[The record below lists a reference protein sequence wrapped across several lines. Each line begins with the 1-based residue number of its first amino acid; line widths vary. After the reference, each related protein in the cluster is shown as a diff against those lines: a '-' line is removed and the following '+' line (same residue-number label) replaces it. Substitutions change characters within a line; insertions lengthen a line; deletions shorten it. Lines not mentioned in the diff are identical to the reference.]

1 MKWKITTEA
10 IITTCLAMMI
20 MAGCGTTR
28 QSITRQTATEDA
40 QTNVYRTDTVL
51 LHNTTSVRKSSRT
64 EVIQKDTTVQI
75 ELPQIQIERETMDT
89 TSIIDTPYFTSKA
102 TWSGGKLTHTL
113 MTKPG
118 ASIKAKVRVTDTSLE
133 QNTTTERTHS
143 MKEVSKRDSTK
154 TTAKT
159 NTMTGIKAPAKKK
172 HTKATNACGWLKRIA
187 IAAALILLITTI
199 AAALLYF
206 NKGSG
211 IFKRRS

>member
-28 QSITRQTATEDA
+28 QSITRQTATEDS
-40 QTNVYRTDTVL
+40 QTNVSRTDTVL
-51 LHNTTSVRKSSRT
+51 MHDTTSVRQSSRT

-75 ELPQIQIERETMDT
+75 ELPQIQIERESMDT
-89 TSIIDTPYFTSKA
+89 TSIIDTPYFTSMA

-118 ASIKAKVRVTDTSLE
+118 VSIKAKVRVTDTSLE
-133 QNTTTERTHS
+133 QSTTTERTHS

-154 TTAKT
+154 TTANT
-159 NTMTGIKAPAKKK
+159 NTKTGIQAPAKKDDS
-172 HTKATNACGWLKRIA
+172 TKAKGMPRSLKIA
-187 IAAALILLITTI
+187 IAAALILLITI

>member
-1 MKWKITTEA
+1 
-10 IITTCLAMMI
+10 MI
-20 MAGCGTTR
+20 FMAGCGTTR

-51 LHNTTSVRKSSRT
+51 LHDTTSVRQLSRT

-102 TWSGGKLTHTL
+102 TWSGGKITHTL

-133 QNTTTERTHS
+133 QSTTTERTHI
-143 MKEVSKRDSTK
+143 MKEVSKRDSSK
-154 TTAKT
+154 TTAST
-159 NTMTGIKAPAKKK
+159 NTKTGTQAPAKKK
-172 HTKATNACGWLKRIA
+172 HTKANAWGWLKRIA

>member
-10 IITTCLAMMI
+10 IITTCLAMI
-20 MAGCGTTR
+20 FMAGCGTTR
-28 QSITRQTATEDA
+28 QSITKQTATSDI
-40 QTNVYRTDTVL
+40 QTNVSRTDTVL
-51 LHNTTSVRKSSRT
+51 LHDTTSVRQSSRT

-75 ELPQIQIERETMDT
+75 ELPQIQIERETLDT
-89 TSIIDTPYFTSKA
+89 TSIIDTPYFTSMA

-113 MTKPG
+113 KTKPG
-118 ASIKAKVRVTDTSLE
+118 ASIKAKTRVTDTLKEHS
-133 QNTTTERTHS
+133 TTTERAS
-143 MKEVSKRDSTK
+143 SIKEVSKRDSSK
-154 TTAKT
+154 TTAST
-159 NTMTGIKAPAKKK
+159 NTKTGIQAPAKKK
-172 HTKATNACGWLKRIA
+172 HTKATNAWGWLKRIA

>member
-1 MKWKITTEA
+1 MKWKITIEA

-51 LHNTTSVRKSSRT
+51 LHDTTSVRQSSRT

-75 ELPQIQIERETMDT
+75 ELPKIQIERETMDT

-118 ASIKAKVRVTDTSLE
+118 ASIKAKIRVTDTSLE
-133 QNTTTERTHS
+133 QSTTTERTHS

-154 TTAKT
+154 TTAST
-159 NTMTGIKAPAKKK
+159 NTKTGTQAPAKKDDS
-172 HTKATNACGWLKRIA
+172 TKAKGMPRSLKIA
-187 IAAALILLITTI
+187 IAAALILLITI

-206 NKGSG
+206 TKGSG

>member
-1 MKWKITTEA
+1 MKWKITIEA
-10 IITTCLAMMI
+10 IFITCLAMI
-20 MAGCGTTR
+20 FMAGCGTTR

-51 LHNTTSVRKSSRT
+51 LHDTTSVRQLSRT

-102 TWSGGKLTHTL
+102 TWSGGKITHTL

-133 QNTTTERTHS
+133 QSTTTERTHI
-143 MKEVSKRDSTK
+143 MKEVSKRDSSK
-154 TTAKT
+154 TTAST
-159 NTMTGIKAPAKKK
+159 NTKTGTQAPAKKK
-172 HTKATNACGWLKRIA
+172 HTKANAWGWLKRIA

>member
-10 IITTCLAMMI
+10 IIKTCLAMMI

-51 LHNTTSVRKSSRT
+51 LHDTTSVRQSSRT

-75 ELPQIQIERETMDT
+75 ELPQIQIERESMDT

-113 MTKPG
+113 KTKPG

-133 QNTTTERTHS
+133 QSTTTERTHS
-143 MKEVSKRDSTK
+143 MKEVSKRDSSKTTTNTNTK
-154 TTAKT
+154 TGAQ
-159 NTMTGIKAPAKKK
+159 APAKKDDS
-172 HTKATNACGWLKRIA
+172 TKAQGMPRSLKIA
-187 IAAALILLITTI
+187 IAAALILLITI

-206 NKGSG
+206 TKGSG

>member
-1 MKWKITTEA
+1 MKWKNTIEA
-10 IITTCLAMMI
+10 IIITCLAMI

-28 QSITRQTATEDA
+28 QSITKQTATEDA

-51 LHNTTSVRKSSRT
+51 LHDTTSVRQSSRT

-89 TSIIDTPYFTSKA
+89 TSIIDTPYFTSIA

-113 MTKPG
+113 KTKPG

-133 QNTTTERTHS
+133 QSTTTERTHS
-143 MKEVSKRDSTK
+143 MKEVSKRDSSK
-154 TTAKT
+154 TTAST
-159 NTMTGIKAPAKKK
+159 NTKTGIQAPASKDNN
-172 HTKATNACGWLKRIA
+172 TKAKGMPRALKIA
-187 IAAALILLITTI
+187 IAAALILLTI

-206 NKGSG
+206 TKGSG

>member
-1 MKWKITTEA
+1 MKWKITIEA
-10 IITTCLAMMI
+10 IFITCLAMII
-20 MAGCGTTR
+20 MAGCATR

-51 LHNTTSVRKSSRT
+51 LHDTTSVRQSSRT

-89 TSIIDTPYFTSKA
+89 TSIIDTPYFTSMA

-113 MTKPG
+113 KTKPG
-118 ASIKAKVRVTDTSLE
+118 ASIQAKTRVTDTLKEHS
-133 QNTTTERTHS
+133 TTTERAS
-143 MKEVSKRDSTK
+143 SIKEVSKRDSIK
-154 TTAKT
+154 TTAST
-159 NTMTGIKAPAKKK
+159 NTKTGIQAPAKKDDS
-172 HTKATNACGWLKRIA
+172 TKANGMPRSLKIA
-187 IAAALILLITTI
+187 IAAALILLITI

-206 NKGSG
+206 TKGSG